1 MLYTR
6 IKSYHNG
13 EFTSCEHLY
22 LGTNQVKAL
31 ERFRNEYPEHK
42 ECILVAQTYDS
53 EAEENKEHFQACLR
67 CGCVHWL
74 EEVMKRRTYNNMLK
88 ATKLIANKGYEW
100 NKANEIAMQIFD
112 EAEKQK
118 NGMSIEWYIN
128 KIANRNNKAD

>member
-1 MLYTR
+1 
-6 IKSYHNG
+6 
-13 EFTSCEHLY
+13 
-22 LGTNQVKAL
+22 
-31 ERFRNEYPEHK
+31 
-42 ECILVAQTYDS
+42 
-53 EAEENKEHFQACLR
+53 
-67 CGCVHWL
+67 
-74 EEVMKRRTYNNMLK
+74 MKRRTYNNMLK